1 MKKGFVY
8 IAFLGLLAASCAK
21 DLGNYNYHTL
31 LSPTVTG
38 IDTRIDARKNERL
51 QLAPNIEG
59 EGFDASNCR
68 FEWKAISVNDAD
80 SATVI
85 GTERELDYLMLLPE
99 GAYTLYFT
107 ITDRPTGVFWQ
118 TNYELWVTQVTSEGW
133 MVLCSDNGKTRL
145 DMISAVTGQTYRD
158 VLSNTG
164 IPELNGPRRIQQLKG
179 YTEEDSPFYLLTD
192 EGATRLGNDGFAW
205 KEEYS
210 LHYEMGQS
218 HTAIPYEMVTTA
230 GGKMMVSGTDFY
242 YASTRTIIELFGMP
256 RNKDFRVAPMAGSN
270 VASSSVI
277 APLVLMYDID
287 NKRFMG
293 YGHLLAGEDFNN
305 MDPLHE
311 MNEMAALLDDLTEG
325 GVIGSAFDV
334 FPTGYDYVYMENTRY
349 DPGNGKMGVT
359 YTVLSDGEKRHLYGI
374 QLGDMLPQSWTDCQS
389 ALGKAYYGD
398 LSACTDITKVSD
410 LFAFSSLK
418 NCMYYAV
425 GSTLYR
431 VDLSAAPL
439 RAERQFTLPNGE
451 QITRLKFN
459 LYRNTANQNR
469 SYDLV
474 VGSLKGEEGILRI
487 YRDNALEG
495 DFSKVEPEVYGGF
508 ARIVD
513 ATYREW

>member
-1 MKKGFVY
+1 MKRRFIS
-8 IAFLGLLAASCAK
+8 IAFWGLLAASCAQ
-21 DLGNYNYHTL
+21 DLGNYTYRS
-31 LSPTVTG
+31 LSAPTVTG

-51 QLAPNIEG
+51 QLTPDIEG
-59 EGFDASNCR
+59 QGFDASDCR
-68 FEWKAISVNDAD
+68 FEWKVISADDAD

-85 GTERELDYLMLLPE
+85 GTERNLDYMVLLPE

-107 ITDRPTGVFWQ
+107 ITDRTTEVFWQ
-118 TNYELWVTQVTSEGW
+118 TTYELWVTQVTSEGW
-133 MVLCSDNGKTRL
+133 MVLCSANGKTRL
-145 DMISAVTGQTYRD
+145 DMISAITGQTYRD
-158 VLSNTG
+158 ILAHTG
-164 IPELNGPRRIQQLKG
+164 LPELHGPRRIQQLKG
-179 YTEEDSPFYLLTD
+179 YTEDDSPFYLLTD
-192 EGATRLGNDGFAW
+192 DGATRLNNDGFGW
-205 KEEYS
+205 KEEYN

-218 HTAIPYEMVTTA
+218 AAVAPYEMVTTA

-256 RNKDFRVAPMAGSN
+256 RNKNFRVAPMAGSN
-270 VASSSVI
+270 VAGNSVI
-277 APLVLMYDID
+277 APIVMMYDID
-287 NKRFMG
+287 NKRFMA
-293 YGHLLAGEDFNN
+293 YGHLMAGVDFNY

-311 MNEMAALLDDLTEG
+311 MNEMADLMNDMTEE

-349 DPGNGKMGVT
+349 DPGNGNMGVT
-359 YTVLSDGEKRHLYGI
+359 YTVLADGNKRYLYGI
-374 QLGDMLPQSWTDCQS
+374 QLGDMLPQSWSSCP
-389 ALGKAYYGD
+389 APLGKAYYGD
-398 LSACTDITKVSD
+398 LSACTDITKVTD

-425 GSTLYR
+425 GGTLYR
-431 VDLSAAPL
+431 VDLSVTPL

-451 QITRLKFN
+451 KITRLKFN
-459 LYRNTANQNR
+459 LYRNTANLNH

-474 VGSLKGEEGILRI
+474 VGSLRGDEGILRI

-495 DFSKVEPEVYGGF
+495 DFSKVEPEVYDGF